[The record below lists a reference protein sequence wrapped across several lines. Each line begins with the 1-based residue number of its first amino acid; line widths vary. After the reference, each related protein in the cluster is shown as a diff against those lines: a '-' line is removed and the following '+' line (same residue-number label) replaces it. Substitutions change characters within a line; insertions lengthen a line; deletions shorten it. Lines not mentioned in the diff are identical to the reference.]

1 MSIKLTKTLIFLY
14 ILIGLIPYIG
24 AVDKIHPQILYLSI
38 LNPLSLI
45 LIINNIGLKKLIT
58 SLTKS
63 ISKPSAL
70 LYFFYIVFCLLS
82 LNYSYN
88 LVQSYI
94 QLTEIFVQ
102 FFSFL
107 ILIYLV
113 STLKDIYGFFIN
125 TVIVLTVIELI
136 FVFTPYLN
144 DIIEFGSPFNRS
156 LEYRG
161 TTGSVNIASYL
172 LLMKLPFIYD
182 LTIKRKHKFFY
193 LILSILSLYA
203 IVVIFQTR
211 SAILLSF
218 IVSSVL
224 ILMYC
229 YNIYI
234 SKITESYS
242 LINVIRSIALPTV
255 VVFLLSNFQANYYSA
270 TETIQERL
278 SSINID
284 EYSTNARFR
293 YYSQAIGSIVQKPFT
308 GVGIGNWQL
317 ESIDTDR
324 ENIQSY
330 IVPYH
335 VHNDFLEI
343 SAEVGIIGAILYY
356 LVYLSI
362 VFFLLKKI
370 IMSIKRRKPLGVD
383 VLFIVM
389 LGIYFVD
396 SMFNFPVGRVL
407 QQVNLLFILAILI
420 NYYKIR
426 ELKFSNS
433 PNKLIL
439 VLMVLTIPLTIYSSS
454 RQFISSKH
462 QKILLSHYN
471 LADYSIPI
479 EVIDEFEME
488 YSDLT
493 VTTIPMKSLKGFF
506 YMKNNKFREAI
517 DLFNEGTRHNPQLYF
532 SESYKAYSFLMIN
545 ELDSAYY
552 FSKLAFEK
560 LPGNVVHFANHALSL
575 VTRGDSV
582 ELANIYDKATF
593 KRELHDEIYL
603 TAMADIINKDD
614 SNFALENF
622 DLNVESGNEN
632 LKRSYY
638 TLKIGKG
645 DMITAANLNGIG
657 DAYFQNKDFVNAERF
672 FRQASEMN
680 PYELPYTEN
689 YANTKLKLGKFEEAL
704 VILDDLIDIKESKS
718 LIAKYMR
725 VLAYLNLED
734 TDKAC
739 IYIEEIKDYPLFQ
752 NLELSRFCN

>member
-1 MSIKLTKTLIFLY
+1 MKLTKSLIFLY
-14 ILIGLIPYIG
+14 ILIGLLPYMES
-24 AVDKIHPQILYLSI
+24 VDKIHPQTLYLSI
-38 LNPLSLI
+38 LNPLSLL
-45 LIINNIGLKKLIT
+45 LIINNIGLKKLIS
-58 SLTKS
+58 SLTQS
-63 ISKPSAL
+63 ISKTSA
-70 LYFFYIVFCLLS
+70 FFYFLYLGLSLLS

-94 QLTEIFVQ
+94 QLTEIVTI
-102 FFSFL
+102 FFTFL

-136 FVFTPYLN
+136 FVFIPYLT

-182 LTIKRKHKFFY
+182 LTIKRKHKLFY
-193 LILSILSLYA
+193 IILSILSLYA

-234 SKITESYS
+234 SKTKESYS
-242 LINVIRSIALPTV
+242 LINVISSIVLPTIV
-255 VVFLLSNFQANYYSA
+255 VLLLSNFQANYFNA
-270 TETIQERL
+270 TESVQERL
-278 SSINID
+278 SSINIQ
-284 EYSTNARFR
+284 EYSTNARVR
-293 YYSQAIGSIVQKPFT
+293 YYSQAISSIVKKPFT

-324 ENIQSY
+324 DNIESY

-343 SAEVGIIGAILYY
+343 SAEVGIIGAIFYY

-362 VFFLLKKI
+362 AYFLLKKI

-383 VLFIVM
+383 FLFLLV

-396 SMFNFPVGRVL
+396 SMFNFPIGRIL
-407 QQVNLLFILAILI
+407 QQVNLLFIVAFLI
-420 NYYKIR
+420 NYYQLG
-426 ELKFSNS
+426 ELKISNNL
-433 PNKLIL
+433 NKVIL
-439 VLMVLTIPLTIYSSS
+439 VFMVLSIPLTIYSSS

-462 QKILLSHYN
+462 QKTLLSHYN
-471 LADYSIPI
+471 LGDFSIPLEI
-479 EVIDEFEME
+479 IDEFEME

-506 YMKNNKFREAI
+506 YMKNKKFREAI

-560 LPGNVVHFANHALSL
+560 LPGNVVHFANYALSL
-575 VTRGDSV
+575 TTRSDS
-582 ELANIYDKATF
+582 LGLINAYNKATF
-593 KRELHDEIYL
+593 KKELHDEIYL

-614 SNFALENF
+614 NNFALENF
-622 DLNVESGNEN
+622 DLNAESGNEN

-638 TLKIGKG
+638 TLKIGRG
-645 DMITAANLNGIG
+645 DMITAANLNVIG

-672 FRQASEMN
+672 FRQASEIN
-680 PYELPYTEN
+680 PYEFPYIEN
-689 YANTKLKLGKFEEAL
+689 YANTKLKLGKYEEAL
-704 VILDDLIDIKESKS
+704 DILNDLIDVKESKS
-718 LIAKYMR
+718 IIAKYMR
-725 VLAYLNLED
+725 VLAYLNLKDNEQ
-734 TDKAC
+734 AC
-739 IYIEEIKDYPLFQ
+739 IFIEEIKDYPLFQ
-752 NLELSRFCN
+752 SLELARFCL

>member
-1 MSIKLTKTLIFLY
+1 MKLTKSLIFLY
-14 ILIGLIPYIG
+14 ILIGLLPYMES
-24 AVDKIHPQILYLSI
+24 VDKIHPQTLYLSI
-38 LNPLSLI
+38 LNPLSLL
-45 LIINNIGLKKLIT
+45 LIINNIGLKKLIS
-58 SLTKS
+58 SLTQS
-63 ISKPSAL
+63 ISKTSA
-70 LYFFYIVFCLLS
+70 FFYFLYLGLSLLS

-94 QLTEIFVQ
+94 QLTEIVTI
-102 FFSFL
+102 FFTFL

-136 FVFTPYLN
+136 FVFIPYLT

-182 LTIKRKHKFFY
+182 LTIKRKHKLFY
-193 LILSILSLYA
+193 IILSILSLYA

-234 SKITESYS
+234 SKTKESYS
-242 LINVIRSIALPTV
+242 LINVISSIVLPTIV
-255 VVFLLSNFQANYYSA
+255 VLLLSNFQANYFNA
-270 TETIQERL
+270 TESVQERL
-278 SSINID
+278 SSINIQ
-284 EYSTNARFR
+284 EYSTNARVR
-293 YYSQAIGSIVQKPFT
+293 YYSQAISSIVKKPFT

-324 ENIQSY
+324 DNIESY

-343 SAEVGIIGAILYY
+343 SAEVGIIGAIFYY

-362 VFFLLKKI
+362 AYFLLKKI

-383 VLFIVM
+383 FLFLLV

-396 SMFNFPVGRVL
+396 SMFNFPIGRIL
-407 QQVNLLFILAILI
+407 QQVNLLFIVAFLI
-420 NYYKIR
+420 NYYQLG
-426 ELKFSNS
+426 ELKISNNL
-433 PNKLIL
+433 NKVIL
-439 VLMVLTIPLTIYSSS
+439 VFMVLSIPLTIYSSS

-462 QKILLSHYN
+462 QKTLLSHYN
-471 LADYSIPI
+471 LGDFSIPLEI
-479 EVIDEFEME
+479 IDEFEME

-506 YMKNNKFREAI
+506 YMKNKKFREAI

-560 LPGNVVHFANHALSL
+560 LPGNVVHFANYALSL
-575 VTRGDSV
+575 TTRSDS
-582 ELANIYDKATF
+582 LGLINAYNKATF
-593 KRELHDEIYL
+593 KKEFHDEIYL

-614 SNFALENF
+614 NNFALENF
-622 DLNVESGNEN
+622 DLNAESGNEN

-638 TLKIGKG
+638 TLKIGRG
-645 DMITAANLNGIG
+645 DMITAANLNVIG

-672 FRQASEMN
+672 FRQASEIN
-680 PYELPYTEN
+680 PYEFPYIEN
-689 YANTKLKLGKFEEAL
+689 YANTKLKLGKYEEAL
-704 VILDDLIDIKESKS
+704 DILNDLIDVKESKS
-718 LIAKYMR
+718 IIAKYMR
-725 VLAYLNLED
+725 VLAYLNLKDNEQ
-734 TDKAC
+734 AC
-739 IYIEEIKDYPLFQ
+739 IFIEEIKDYPLFQ
-752 NLELSRFCN
+752 SLELARFCL